1 MKVLPF
7 GAKSVKNHNSM
18 SISTIIILMFI
29 GVCAGMLSGFVGVGG
44 GMIIVPGLIF
54 LLGASQLSAQGTSL
68 AVIML
73 PVGIFGVMNY
83 YKAGHINIQYAA
95 IIALAFVIGSYFG
108 SKYALKVPE
117 HKIKF
122 LFGLF
127 LLYISIRMIYSGASK
142 WFG

>member
-1 MKVLPF
+1 M
-7 GAKSVKNHNSM
+7 SV
-18 SISTIIILMFI
+18 STILILVFI

-44 GMIIVPGLIF
+44 GMIIVPGLVF

-83 YKAGHINIQYAA
+83 YKAGHINLSFALV
-95 IIALAFVIGSYFG
+95 IALAFVLGSYIG

-122 LFGLF
+122 LFGIF
-127 LLYISIRMIYSGASK
+127 LLYISIKMIYSGASK

>member
-1 MKVLPF
+1 M
-7 GAKSVKNHNSM
+7 SV
-18 SISTIIILMFI
+18 STILILILI
-29 GVCAGMLSGFVGVGG
+29 GVCAGVLSGFVGVGG
-44 GMIIVPGLIF
+44 GMIIVPGLVF

-83 YKAGHINIQYAA
+83 YKAGHINLSFAFV
-95 IIALAFVIGSYFG
+95 IALAFVLGSYIG

-127 LLYISIRMIYSGASK
+127 LLYISIKMIYSGATK

>member
-1 MKVLPF
+1 M
-7 GAKSVKNHNSM
+7 SV
-18 SISTIIILMFI
+18 STILILVFI

-44 GMIIVPGLIF
+44 GMIIVPGLVF

-83 YKAGHINIQYAA
+83 YKAGHINLSFAL
-95 IIALAFVIGSYFG
+95 IIALAFVLGSYIG

-127 LLYISIRMIYSGASK
+127 LLYISIKMIYSGATK

>member
-1 MKVLPF
+1 M
-7 GAKSVKNHNSM
+7 SV
-18 SISTIIILMFI
+18 STILLLILI
-29 GVCAGMLSGFVGVGG
+29 GVCAGVLSGFVGVGG
-44 GMIIVPGLIF
+44 GMIIVPGLVF

-83 YKAGHINIQYAA
+83 YKAGHINLSFAL
-95 IIALAFVIGSYFG
+95 IIALAFVVGSYIG

-127 LLYISIRMIYSGASK
+127 LLYIAIRMVYSGATK